1 MVRESLVTAAA
12 LLAVL
17 GAGCR
22 RHEEAEAPAGK
33 RPVRCAAVETATVED
48 TIELRGTVAPLPD
61 RDAEVAPQVAGRI
74 AKILVREGDRVTAG
88 QPLARIDDAGL
99 VDQAN
104 EAAAAV
110 AKAEAERRNA
120 DATRARTERVFE
132 HGIAARQEVEDAATR
147 ADTAAASEREAR
159 AAAARIRRQVERA
172 TVRSPLAGVVVR
184 IFRRSGELVD
194 GTPSTP
200 VVEVADP
207 SRLELAAE
215 ATASDLVRLAAEA
228 PAEITTA
235 ALPGA
240 RWSGAVSVVSPAVD
254 RSTGLGK
261 VRIAIAVAN
270 GPRPPSESWAPRVSA
285 WGARAPSRSSR
296 RRRCATAQAQR
307 WRSCSAVR
315 TASRTS
321 SARREVSRRAI
332 ASRWKG
338 SPPATPSRWIPSGSP
353 TARPSSHVDDRLAG
367 APAGAGLGRRD
378 RSGC

>member
-1 MVRESLVTAAA
+1 MGSRRALTVVLVA
-12 LLAVL
+12 LC

-22 RHEEAEAPAGK
+22 GHEEAEAPAGK
-33 RPVRCAAVETATVED
+33 RPVRCAPVETATVED

-74 AKILVREGDRVTAG
+74 AKILVREGDRVAAG
-88 QPLARIDDAGL
+88 QPVARIDDAGL

-159 AAAARIRRQVERA
+159 AAAARIHRQVERA

-194 GTPSTP
+194 GTPTTP
-200 VVEVADP
+200 IVEVADP
-207 SRLELAAE
+207 SRLELAAD
-215 ATASDLVRLAAEA
+215 ATASDLVRLAAGA

-254 RSTGLGK
+254 RTTGLGK
-261 VRIAIAVAN
+261 VRVGLRLDDA
-270 GPRPPSESWAPRVSA
+270 PRPPIGILGAARVRL
-285 WGARAPSRSSR
+285 GRARAVPVVPKAALRN
-296 RRRCATAQAQR
+296 
-307 WRSCSAVR
+307 
-315 TASRTS
+315 
-321 SARREVSRRAI
+321 
-332 ASRWKG
+332 G
-338 SPPATPSRWIPSGSP
+338 
-353 TARPSSHVDDRLAG
+353 AG
-367 APAGAGLGRRD
+367 AEVEVVVCGQDGVAHVKRAARGVSTGDRVEVGGLTAGESVALDPVGIADGEAIETRR
-378 RSGC
+378 

>member
-1 MVRESLVTAAA
+1 MGSERALVTAA
-12 LLAVL
+12 LLALL

-22 RHEEAEAPAGK
+22 RHEEVEPPAGK
-33 RPVRCAAVETATVED
+33 RPVRCAPVETATVED

-74 AKILVREGDRVTAG
+74 AKVVVREGDRVAAG
-88 QPLARIDDAGL
+88 QPVARIDAAGL
-99 VDQAN
+99 VDQAD

-120 DATRARTERVFE
+120 DATRARTQRVFE

-172 TVRSPLAGVVVR
+172 TLRSPLAGVVVR

-194 GTPSTP
+194 GTPATP

-215 ATASDLVRLAAEA
+215 ATAADLVRLAAGA
-228 PAEITTA
+228 PADITTA

-240 RWSGAVSVVSPAVD
+240 QWSGAVSVVSPSVD
-254 RSTGLGK
+254 RATGLGK
-261 VRIAIAVAN
+261 VRVGIDLGAGA
-270 GPRPPSESWAPRVSA
+270 RPPIGILGAARVRLGRPRAVPVVP
-285 WGARAPSRSSR
+285 RAALR
-296 RRRCATAQAQR
+296 
-307 WRSCSAVR
+307 
-315 TASRTS
+315 
-321 SARREVSRRAI
+321 
-332 ASRWKG
+332 
-338 SPPATPSRWIPSGSP
+338 
-353 TARPSSHVDDRLAG
+353 
-367 APAGAGLGRRD
+367 AGAGAEVEVVLCGQDGVAHVRRVARGVSTGDRVEVGGLAAGESVALDPLGIADGEAIETRR
-378 RSGC
+378 

>member
-1 MVRESLVTAAA
+1 MARETLVTAAA

-22 RHEEAEAPAGK
+22 RHEEAEPPAGK
-33 RPVRCAAVETATVED
+33 RPVRCAGVEMATVED

-74 AKILVREGDRVTAG
+74 AKVLVREGDRVAAG
-88 QPLARIDDAGL
+88 QPVARIEDAGL

-104 EAAAAV
+104 EAAAAL

-132 HGIAARQEVEDAATR
+132 HGIAARQEVEDAVTR

-159 AAAARIRRQVERA
+159 AAAARIHRQVERA

-194 GTPSTP
+194 GTPNTP

-215 ATASDLVRLAAEA
+215 ATASDLVRLAADA

-270 GPRPPSESWAPRVSA
+270 GPRPPIGILGAARVRLGRPRAVPVVPKTALRNGPSA
-285 WGARAPSRSSR
+285 
-296 RRRCATAQAQR
+296 
-307 WRSCSAVR
+307 
-315 TASRTS
+315 
-321 SARREVSRRAI
+321 EVEVVLCGQDGVAHVRRA
-332 ASRWKG
+332 
-338 SPPATPSRWIPSGSP
+338 
-353 TARPSSHVDDRLAG
+353 ARGVSTGDRVEVEGLA
-367 APAGAGLGRRD
+367 AGDAVALDPVGVADGQPIEPRR
-378 RSGC
+378 

>member
-1 MVRESLVTAAA
+1 MAAERAMIAAVLLAA
-12 LLAVL
+12 L
-17 GAGCR
+17 GTGCR
-22 RHEEAEAPAGK
+22 GREEAEAPAGK
-33 RPVRCAAVETATVED
+33 RPVRCAPVETAEVED

-74 AKILVREGDRVTAG
+74 AKVAVREGERVTAG

-120 DATRARTERVFE
+120 EATRARTERVFE
-132 HGIAARQEVEDAATR
+132 HGIAARQEVEDAVTR

-159 AAAARIRRQVERA
+159 AAAARIRRQVDRA
-172 TVRSPLAGVVVR
+172 TVRSPLAGIVVR
-184 IFRRSGELVD
+184 IFRRTGELVD

-215 ATASDLVRLAAEA
+215 ATAADLVRLAAGA
-228 PAEITTA
+228 PAEVTTA

-254 RSTGLGK
+254 RATGLGK
-261 VRIAIAVAN
+261 VRIGIMLEAA
-270 GPRPPSESWAPRVSA
+270 PRPPIGVLGAARIRLGRPRAATVVPKA
-285 WGARAPSRSSR
+285 ALRNGAGAD
-296 RRRCATAQAQR
+296 
-307 WRSCSAVR
+307 V
-315 TASRTS
+315 
-321 SARREVSRRAI
+321 EVVVCGQDGVAHVRRAARGVSTGDRVEVGGLAAGQSVALDPVGI
-332 ASRWKG
+332 ADG
-338 SPPATPSRWIPSGSP
+338 EAIE
-353 TARPSSHVDDRLAG
+353 L
-367 APAGAGLGRRD
+367 RR
-378 RSGC
+378 